1 MMSVQNRKIWYQD
14 CATLNAM
21 IRTRESNSVGNKN
34 SNQIR
39 VIMVN
44 RTSTKTRDRG
54 YFVWEKKVLKRVD
67 WEQRIGKSNWLYKVR
82 SGKKMGQMY
91 FVDSYGWRRDFSKRC
106 VRRKRR
112 KWINEPSGRGRVWLM
127 EKMEEEK
134 REGKEEKGRSRE
146 EERAMES
153 ARYLEACAALWLVCA
168 LKSLTKPDILVLAG
182 QAILILSC

>member
-1 MMSVQNRKIWYQD
+1 MRWFELENRTPSETKI
-14 CATLNAM
+14 
-21 IRTRESNSVGNKN
+21 

-44 RTSTKTRDRG
+44 RTWTKTRDRG

-67 WEQRIGKSNWLYKVR
+67 WEQRICKSNWLYKVR

-134 REGKEEKGRSRE
+134 REGKEEGGRRGKSDGVRPVSRSLCGIVIGPCS
-146 EERAMES
+146 AES
-153 ARYLEACAALWLVCA
+153 
-168 LKSLTKPDILVLAG
+168 D
-182 QAILILSC
+182 